1 MAAKPQLD
9 PVTREV
15 LRNAL
20 VAVAEEMNANLIRS
34 SYSPNIKERRDCS
47 SALFDRK
54 GRMVAQA
61 ESIPVH
67 LGAMPF
73 SVKAALEHFR
83 EFQPGDTVVLNDPFS
98 GGVHLPDITFVTPIF
113 YRGELVAFAANR
125 AHHADVGGKSP
136 GSVAGDATEIYQEGL
151 RIPPVKLWRG
161 GELDRDLLALIL
173 ANVRTPE
180 ERRGDLRAQKAANE
194 TGQRRLLELI
204 ERYGP
209 ELLATAI
216 EEVLDYSE
224 RRMRAELEAL
234 PDGTY
239 EYEDF
244 LDDDGIS
251 AERIRLKVAV
261 RVQGDELVVDFSGS
275 APQVE
280 GPVNAVYAVTASAVY
295 YTVRALTDPDIPPNE
310 GCYRPIKIIAPEGTV
325 VNARPPAA
333 VVGGNLETSQRIV
346 DVLIG
351 ALAKAAPEKAIAACQ
366 GTMNNLS
373 LGGLDPRS
381 GKPYTLY
388 ETIGGGFGA
397 RPNKDGIDGVHSHMT
412 NTLNTP
418 VEALEIAYPLRV
430 ERYELRP
437 DSCGA
442 GRWRGGLGIRRDI
455 RVLGHRA
462 QVSLLGERR
471 LTRPYGLMGGEPGGA
486 GADLIITDGDGKE
499 RPVKGKGSITLE
511 PGWIISIRTPGG
523 GGYGRPAE
531 RPKELILKDY
541 REGRI
546 SAEYALEHY
555 GLDPR
560 GEHQDE

>member
-1 MAAKPQLD
+1 MPKPRLD
-9 PVTREV
+9 PVTLEV

-20 VAVAEEMNANLIRS
+20 VEVAEEMNANLIRS
-34 SYSPNIKERRDCS
+34 GYSPNIKERRDCS
-47 SALFDRK
+47 SALFDHQ

-73 SVKAALEHFR
+73 SVKAALEHLR
-83 EFQPGDTVVLNDPFS
+83 EFQPGDTIVLNDPFA

-113 YRGELVAFAANR
+113 YRGELVAFSANR
-125 AHHADVGGKSP
+125 AHHADIGGKTP
-136 GSVAGDATEIYQEGL
+136 GSVAGDSTEIYQEGL

-161 GELDRDLLALIL
+161 GDLDRDLMGMIL

-180 ERRGDLRAQKAANE
+180 ERLGDLRAQKAANE
-194 TGQRRLLELI
+194 TGRRRFLELI

-209 ELLATAI
+209 ELVASAI
-216 EEVLDYSE
+216 EEILDYSE
-224 RRMRAELEAL
+224 RRMRAELAAL
-234 PDGTY
+234 PEGTY
-239 EYEDF
+239 EYEDY
-244 LDDDGIS
+244 LDDDGVS
-251 AERIRLKVAV
+251 ADRIGLRVTV
-261 RVQGDELVVDFSGS
+261 RVLGDGLEVDFTGS

-295 YTVRALTDPDIPPNE
+295 YTVRAITDPDIPPNE

-346 DVLIG
+346 DLLIG
-351 ALAKAAPEKAIAACQ
+351 ALAQAAPEKAIGACQ
-366 GTMNNLS
+366 GTMNNLT
-373 LGGLDPRS
+373 LGGIDPRS

-388 ETIGGGFGA
+388 ETSGGGFGA
-397 RPNKDGIDGVHSHMT
+397 RPNKDGIDGIHCHMT

-418 VEALEIAYPLRV
+418 IEALEIAYPLRV

-437 DSCGA
+437 DSSGA

-455 RVLGHRA
+455 RVVGHRA
-462 QVSLLGERR
+462 RLSLLGERR
-471 LTRPYGLMGGEPGGA
+471 ITRPYGVLGGEPGETGS
-486 GADLIITDGDGKE
+486 DFIITDGDGRE
-499 RPVKGKGSITLE
+499 QRVKGKGSITLE
-511 PGWIISIRTPGG
+511 PDWIISIRTPGG
-523 GGYGRPAE
+523 GGYGSPSE
-531 RPKELILKDY
+531 RPKELVLKDY

-546 SAEYALEHY
+546 SAEYVLRHY
-555 GLDPR
+555 GFDPR
-560 GEHQDE
+560 GG